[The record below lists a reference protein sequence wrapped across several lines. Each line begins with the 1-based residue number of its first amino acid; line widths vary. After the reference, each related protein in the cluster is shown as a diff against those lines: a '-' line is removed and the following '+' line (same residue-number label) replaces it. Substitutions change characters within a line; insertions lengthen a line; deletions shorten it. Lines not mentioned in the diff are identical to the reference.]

1 MKKMKI
7 KAKFKKGRVEVK
19 MIINHPMEA
28 GEIAGRTKKS
38 HYITHIQASA
48 NGKVVYDVDAS
59 SGISKNPYFKF
70 YFDGAKKGDTLEV
83 KWMDN
88 QGKSQMQKAKIK

>member
-1 MKKMKI
+1 MKI
-7 KAKFKKGRVEVK
+7 KAKYKKNMVTVK
-19 MIINHPMEA
+19 MIVKHPMEA

-38 HYITHIQASA
+38 HYITHLQASA

-70 YFDGAKKGDTLEV
+70 SFKGAKKGDMLEV

-88 QGKSQMQKAKIK
+88 QGKSETSKAKIK